1 MLTKVTYYS
10 GWLRIE
16 DAAEYAGV
24 GRGQIDQWRA
34 EGLRYIQRKKTILIK
49 PEWIDRFL
57 ERYEVNATD
66 IKRLVDEVCNKKRK
80 SA

>member
-24 GRGQIDQWRA
+24 GAGQVREWMKD
-34 EGLRYIQRKKTILIK
+34 GLRYVQRRKTIVIK
-49 PEWIDRFL
+49 PEWIDQFL
-57 ERYEVNATD
+57 GRYEVCATD
-66 IKRLVDEVCNKKRK
+66 VDRLVDEVCNAGK
-80 SA
+80 